1 MNEKPFDIQRRVVAH
16 KTVESWDTIPHAGII
31 IDLDVTGILAFADRL
46 RKSPAFSGIRLTI
59 NSIMLKVIAESIK
72 ASPDI
77 NSELIYHKRAN
88 TGRMRYL
95 DSIDIAIPLLSSCN
109 RMITPVLRNVGR
121 QSLRDVCISMDT
133 LKKRANNTNI
143 DLLLLEAGL
152 KDTWERLRR
161 GHLLPVLRRLYANF
175 LGSGRLCLPSKV
187 EQRVYNA
194 IPATERLTADDLMGA
209 STLVS
214 NIGSVTPG
222 LNCYGALLDI
232 IPPQITAMLL
242 GSVQKRPTV
251 IEDETGNESIEIRKI
266 MPITFYFDHRALD
279 FEHISGFLERLQHLS
294 VYPDDLLV
302 D

>member
-109 RMITPVLRNVGR
+109 RMITPVLRNVGG

-133 LKKRANNTNI
+133 LKRRANNSNI

-302 D
+302 N